1 MIEPN
6 NHPSQRELETRV
18 GHLARD
24 LLNQSSQNL
33 SPAISERLALA
44 RKAALARKKPEKN
57 LGWITQWSIPGLGG
71 DFSENLSSK
80 LWDTFGA
87 APIVAL
93 FLGLAV
99 IVNWQQDERIRDIAE
114 VDSAILTDVVPP
126 EAYNDDGFIRYLTT
140 GGKDLIDTSVDS
152 DENSNI

>member
-1 MIEPN
+1 
-6 NHPSQRELETRV
+6 
-18 GHLARD
+18 
-24 LLNQSSQNL
+24 
-33 SPAISERLALA
+33 LALA
-44 RKAALARKKPEKN
+44 RKAALARKKPEKS
-57 LGWITQWSIPGLGG
+57 LSWVTQWSIPGLGG
-71 DFSENLSSK
+71 NFSENFSSK
-80 LWDTFGA
+80 LWGTFGV

-152 DENSNI
+152 NENSNI

>member
-1 MIEPN
+1 
-6 NHPSQRELETRV
+6 
-18 GHLARD
+18 
-24 LLNQSSQNL
+24 L
-33 SPAISERLALA
+33 SG
-44 RKAALARKKPEKN
+44 N
-57 LGWITQWSIPGLGG
+57 
-71 DFSENLSSK
+71 FSENFSSK
-80 LWDTFGA
+80 LWGTFGV

-152 DENSNI
+152 NENSNI